1 MPRLPPTMGLAPQ
14 ASDQGPI
21 HLSGP
26 QTQPSSQDLR
36 SSPALRTT
44 ATTQFPGRGLVQ
56 LAGTSPVQLSGPQ
69 AFIST
74 YPGEMG
80 FPHLPADDD
89 AGEYYRLF
97 LVPLLQGLL
106 GDRYGHRPL
115 PRLIEEKEFEALMA
129 QLTGDPSATHL
140 LTFWYWKDENAI
152 PSVYVLQPITD
163 HLPHCHPAANQA
175 QHQGD
180 VEVWRSVE
188 RDLASALRLA
198 AREAETH
205 GLISQEQRHRY
216 DKSETEWEIEHGLLS
231 TQEIDLAASIFLREV
246 EGLDKHLLEGT
257 SMQLVDTEEDGSLDN
272 EAQQLLRSLKAKI
285 ANYYPQHL
293 KVHTIPWNAHPGN
306 PRHKGHTKYLKELC
320 EQFITATNHQVLR
333 SLRYR
338 GKSSKEPDGLL
349 QELSHHM
356 MLCLD
361 SCRVFCGRQDLLD
374 NILQSIRQ
382 NDDHVHTPL
391 ILYGPPGCGKTALMC
406 KLSEQVRTLLGQET
420 VVVIRQL
427 GTSQLSSAIHSLLR
441 DICFQVCL
449 AFGLPPLPVQVT
461 QACSDLF
468 LFFHNLLLTVSHLG
482 VQSLVLF
489 FDSVDQLIPADGA
502 HKLYWLPKDCP
513 PKVHIVVSTS
523 PAEHGIL
530 ETLQEAM
537 PEPEAYFE
545 VGPLSREEGGKMLKE
560 LLASV
565 RRKLSPAQQTVLQHS
580 FPEGG
585 HPLLFKLA
593 FNEARRWA
601 SYTLPSALTIAT
613 TAQEALHRL
622 CGRLEKR
629 HGTVLVAHMLGYIAS
644 SRNGL
649 SDAELK
655 DILSLDDEVLSEIYQ
670 HCSPPC
676 KTILRFPPLLWAQ
689 LRRDIG
695 ECLAERQ
702 ADGFALLGLAHRNSC
717 VGDVP
722 VLAVWGSCLG
732 SLSQPCYPF
741 PSVLIEAHGN
751 PILWIPI
758 SVSLLFLSS
767 PRQFTEVVQNRY
779 LPAQDKTKRHLLL
792 ADFFRG
798 TWSWGMKKS
807 LKLPLLGKSLNAD
820 RKAAPQPLWFSD
832 TVANRRKLSELP
844 FHLLNAGRIEE
855 LKQDVLGKGRGQCS
869 TGNML
874 NSCSCMQGR
883 WNMNWITCKIV
894 ATGIQ
899 GIANDLAMCNE
910 RINCPELRLVQETL
924 LLLKPALDYINDVV
938 GVSIIYTEVLARLH
952 FFMLSYPDLIG
963 KLCQQCLS
971 WLNVCPHPVLVPLC
985 GFLQPPGGPLKM
997 TVTGFLKGKAFS
1009 QGIKIPQGSVTV
1021 LELSSDHKVLV
1032 AGSQDGMMV
1041 VWIMEDIEVM
1051 HTLTGHSAEVRCV
1064 KVFGKGTAAVST
1076 AMDYTLRI
1084 WNLVSGRQKFSI
1096 QDSHSGEQHLY
1107 QLHVDERNR
1116 IVYSASGAK
1125 VNAWHL
1131 ETAEHIFQ
1139 ISGEAP
1145 DAWLC
1150 TEVFEPRQ
1158 VVMTVSEGGT
1168 LSLWDSSTGE
1178 LQSKHQL
1185 SGLQEEAPTCSV
1197 LIQKQGKMILL
1208 FLQIFSDGNSLMKK
1222 LPGRVRFLVVSEDES
1237 LLAAGF
1243 GVYVR
1248 VFLANSKGFHRFM
1261 AEDLEHECVV
1271 HSAVFSPD
1279 NSIIVTGS
1287 QGESIQVRGEAFPS
1301 EMPPVDPAHNLGY
1314 MREGKVDYLVILCFL
1329 TILIECHYV
1338 FSNSSQVWSLSEQGL
1353 LIDTLDGM
1361 GTPVTLLA
1369 LCGHILV
1376 SASHSAPYLKV
1387 WDLTYDRKHKTLAPV
1402 PDCTGCT
1409 AMSHDGNYVYFPQA
1423 GERRQVII
1431 WDSTKGAECDRLD
1444 TSAQVRCLEV
1454 AEQRKLLFTGLVS
1467 GTVLVFPLNSTQDVV
1482 CIPPPESQKPI
1493 NHMAL
1498 NSQEEQLAIAYDDI
1512 VLVLDISPGK
1522 PCPVIDK
1529 PMYTFYTQIP
1539 AAVISSVAV
1548 LANYRVLYG
1557 MSSGDLFLYDCP
1569 HSKVFPLE
1577 MHRCKV
1583 TCLETS
1589 HGEKWALSGSED
1601 SLQRLWDLELC
1612 QWEHEMCY
1620 YKVLPWWVETLPQT
1634 SPDDQTSFS
1643 KGIQCAC
1650 FSKDDKYVYTGSF
1663 DHSITVWDVLSGE

>member
-1 MPRLPPTMGLAPQ
+1 MATERETLLKAAYPEIQ
-14 ASDQGPI
+14 AFCQKHSLMFEVI
-21 HLSGP
+21 
-26 QTQPSSQDLR
+26 DLR
-36 SSPALRTT
+36 WGVCDLIDIDHMN
-44 ATTQFPGRGLVQ
+44 TQLCLEEIESCQ
-56 LAGTSPVQLSGPQ
+56 KLSVGPT
-69 AFIST
+69 FI
-74 YPGEMG
+74 
-80 FPHLPADDD
+80 
-89 AGEYYRLF
+89 
-97 LVPLLQGLL
+97 GLL
-106 GDRYGHRPL
+106 GDCYGHRPL
-115 PRLIEEKEFEALMA
+115 PRLIEEKEFETLIA
-129 QLTGDPSATHL
+129 QLTGDPTATHL
-140 LTFWYWKDENAI
+140 LTYWYWKDENAI

-163 HLPHCHPAANQA
+163 HLPHCHPAANQV

-198 AREAETH
+198 AREAEKH

-216 DKSETEWEIEHGLLS
+216 DKSETEWEIEQGLLS

-272 EAQQLLRSLKAKI
+272 EAQQLLQSLKAKV

-293 KVHTIPWNAHPGN
+293 KVHTVPWNAHPGN

-338 GKSSKEPDGLL
+338 GKSNEEPEGLL

-356 MLCLD
+356 MLCLE
-361 SCRVFCGRQDLLD
+361 SCRLFCGRQDLLD

-427 GTSQLSSAIHSLLR
+427 GTSQVSSTIHSLLR
-441 DICFQVCL
+441 DICSQVCL
-449 AFGLPPLPVQVT
+449 AFGLPPLPAQVT
-461 QACSDLF
+461 QACSDLI
-468 LFFHNLLLTVSHLG
+468 LPFHNLLLTVSHLG

-489 FDSVDQLIPADGA
+489 FDSVDQLIPANGA
-502 HKLYWLPKDCP
+502 HRLYWLPKDCP

-523 PAEHGIL
+523 TAEHGIL

-545 VGPLSREEGGKMLKE
+545 VGPLSREEGGKMLE
-560 LLASV
+560 VLLASV
-565 RRKLSPAQQTVLQHS
+565 RRKLSPAQQTVLQHI

-601 SYTLPSALTIAT
+601 SYTLPTALMIVT
-613 TAQEALHRL
+613 TAQEAMHCL
-622 CGRLEKR
+622 CVRLEKL
-629 HGTVLVAHMLGYIAS
+629 HGTVLVAHILGYIVS

-676 KTILRFPPLLWAQ
+676 KTILRFPPLLWAR

-695 ECLAERQ
+695 EYLAERQ
-702 ADGFALLGLAHRNSC
+702 ADGFALLGLAHR
-717 VGDVP
+717 
-722 VLAVWGSCLG
+722 
-732 SLSQPCYPF
+732 
-741 PSVLIEAHGN
+741 
-751 PILWIPI
+751 
-758 SVSLLFLSS
+758 
-767 PRQFTEVVQNRY
+767 QFTEVVQNRY
-779 LPAQDKTKRHLLL
+779 LPAQEKNKRHLLL

-820 RKAAPQPLWFSD
+820 RKVAPQPLWFSD

-855 LKQDVLGKGRGQCS
+855 LKQDVLGKGREQCS

-874 NSCSCMQGR
+874 HSFSCMPGR
-883 WNMNWITCKIV
+883 CRITIHVTFLWNMHWITCKIV

-899 GIANDLAMCNE
+899 GIVNDFAMCNE
-910 RINCPELRLVQETL
+910 RINCPELRLIQETL
-924 LLLKPALDYINDVV
+924 LLLKPALDYIDGVL
-938 GVSIIYTEVLARLH
+938 GVSIIYIEVLARLH
-952 FFMLSYPDLIG
+952 FFMFSYPDLIG

-997 TVTGFLKGKAFS
+997 TITGFLKG
-1009 QGIKIPQGSVTV
+1009 VTV
-1021 LELSSDHKVLV
+1021 LELSSDHRVLV
-1032 AGSQDGMMV
+1032 AGSQEGTMI
-1041 VWIMEDIEVM
+1041 VWLMEDIEVM
-1051 HTLTGHSAEVRCV
+1051 HTLTGHSAE
-1064 KVFGKGTAAVST
+1064 
-1076 AMDYTLRI
+1076 
-1084 WNLVSGRQKFSI
+1084 
-1096 QDSHSGEQHLY
+1096 
-1107 QLHVDERNR
+1107 
-1116 IVYSASGAK
+1116 
-1125 VNAWHL
+1125 
-1131 ETAEHIFQ
+1131 
-1139 ISGEAP
+1139 
-1145 DAWLC
+1145 
-1150 TEVFEPRQ
+1150 
-1158 VVMTVSEGGT
+1158 
-1168 LSLWDSSTGE
+1168 
-1178 LQSKHQL
+1178 
-1185 SGLQEEAPTCSV
+1185 
-1197 LIQKQGKMILL
+1197 
-1208 FLQIFSDGNSLMKK
+1208 IFSDGNSLMKK

-1243 GVYVR
+1243 GAYVR

-1261 AEDLEHECVV
+1261 AADLEHECVV

-1287 QGESIQVRGEAFPS
+1287 QGESIQVREEAFPES
-1301 EMPPVDPAHNLGY
+1301 EAAQ
-1314 MREGKVDYLVILCFL
+1314 RDYSGMEERKNYLMILCFL
-1329 TILIECHYV
+1329 TILTECHYV

-1353 LIDTLDGM
+1353 LTDTLDGM

-1369 LCGHILV
+1369 LCGHTLV

-1402 PDCTGCT
+1402 PDRIGCI

-1423 GERRQVII
+1423 RERRQVII
-1431 WDSTKGAECDRLD
+1431 WDSTKGERQSIKRYHYHDIWEKPKGLQLDQGEPHRHLFSVAGAECDTLD

-1454 AEQRKLLFTGLVS
+1454 AEQKQLLFTGLVS
-1467 GTVLVFPLNSTQDVV
+1467 GTVLVFPLNSRQDVV
-1482 CIPPPESQKPI
+1482 CIPPPKSQKPV

-1498 NSQEEQLAIAYDDI
+1498 NRQEEQLAIAYDDLI
-1512 VLVLDISPGK
+1512 LVLDVSPGK

-1529 PMYTFYTQIP
+1529 PIYTFYTQIP
-1539 AAVISSVAV
+1539 GAVISSVAV

-1577 MHRCKV
+1577 MHRCIV

-1589 HGEKWALSGSED
+1589 HGEQWALSGSED
-1601 SLQRLWDLELC
+1601 SLQCLWDLELC

-1620 YKVLPWWVETLPQT
+1620 YKVLSWWVEIGAQHCESLI
-1634 SPDDQTSFS
+1634 SVS
-1643 KGIQCAC
+1643 
-1650 FSKDDKYVYTGSF
+1650 
-1663 DHSITVWDVLSGE
+1663 

>member
-1 MPRLPPTMGLAPQ
+1 MSLSCLSPDTCQELL
-14 ASDQGPI
+14 QGKMVP
-21 HLSGP
+21 LSF
-26 QTQPSSQDLR
+26 QPSSVVRIFISSASSDMATERETLLKAAYPEVQAFCQKHSLMFEVIDLR
-36 SSPALRTT
+36 WGVCDIIDTDHMS
-44 ATTQFPGRGLVQ
+44 TQLCLEEIESCQ
-56 LAGTSPVQLSGPQ
+56 KLSVGPT
-69 AFIST
+69 FI
-74 YPGEMG
+74 
-80 FPHLPADDD
+80 
-89 AGEYYRLF
+89 
-97 LVPLLQGLL
+97 GLL

-115 PRLIEEKEFEALMA
+115 PRLIEEKEFEALIA
-129 QLTGDPSATHL
+129 QLTGDPTATHL

-163 HLPHCHPAANQA
+163 HLPHCHPTANQA
-175 QHQGD
+175 QHQENM
-180 VEVWRSVE
+180 EVWRSVE

-198 AREAETH
+198 AREAEKH

-216 DKSETEWEIEHGLLS
+216 DKSETEWEIEHALFR

-246 EGLDKHLLEGT
+246 EGLDKHLLGGT
-257 SMQLVDTEEDGSLDN
+257 SMQLLDTEENGSLDN
-272 EAQQLLRSLKAKI
+272 EAQQLLHSLKAKI
-285 ANYYPQHL
+285 ANHYPQHL
-293 KVHTIPWNAHPGN
+293 KVHTVPWNAHPGN
-306 PRHKGHTKYLKELC
+306 LRYKGQTKYLRELC

-338 GKSSKEPDGLL
+338 GKNSEEPEGLL

-356 MLCLD
+356 MRCLEN
-361 SCRVFCGRQDLLD
+361 CRVFCGRQDLLD

-461 QACSDLF
+461 QACSDLI
-468 LFFHNLLLTVSHLG
+468 LFFHNLLLTVSHFG

-502 HKLYWLPKDCP
+502 HRLYWLPKDCP
-513 PKVHIVVSTS
+513 SKVHIVVSTS
-523 PAEHGIL
+523 TAEHGIL

-545 VGPLSREEGGKMLKE
+545 VGPLSREEGGKMLE
-560 LLASV
+560 VLLASV
-565 RRKLSPAQQTVLQHS
+565 RRKLSPAQQIVFQHS
-580 FPEGG
+580 FLEGG

-601 SYTLPSALTIAT
+601 SYTLPSALMIAT
-613 TAQEALHRL
+613 TAQEAMHHL
-622 CGRLEKR
+622 CGRLEKL
-629 HGTVLVAHMLGYIAS
+629 HGTVLVTNMLGYIAS

-649 SDAELK
+649 SDAEMK

-670 HCSPPC
+670 HGSPPC
-676 KTILRFPPLLWAQ
+676 KTILRFPPLLWAR

-702 ADGFALLGLAHRNSC
+702 ADGFALLGLAHR
-717 VGDVP
+717 
-722 VLAVWGSCLG
+722 
-732 SLSQPCYPF
+732 
-741 PSVLIEAHGN
+741 E
-751 PILWIPI
+751 
-758 SVSLLFLSS
+758 
-767 PRQFTEVVQNRY
+767 FTEVVQNRY

-820 RKAAPQPLWFSD
+820 RKVAPQPLWFSD

-855 LKQDVLGKGRGQCS
+855 LKQDVLG
-869 TGNML
+869 
-874 NSCSCMQGR
+874 
-883 WNMNWITCKIV
+883 NMNWITCKII

-899 GIANDLAMCNE
+899 GIANDFAMCNE
-910 RINCPELRLVQETL
+910 HINCPELRLMQETL
-924 LLLKPALDYINDVV
+924 LLLKPALDYIDGGV
-938 GVSIIYTEVLARLH
+938 G
-952 FFMLSYPDLIG
+952 
-963 KLCQQCLS
+963 
-971 WLNVCPHPVLVPLC
+971 
-985 GFLQPPGGPLKM
+985 
-997 TVTGFLKGKAFS
+997 
-1009 QGIKIPQGSVTV
+1009 VTV
-1021 LELSSDHKVLV
+1021 LELSSDHRVLV
-1032 AGSQDGMMV
+1032 AGSQDGTMV

-1064 KVFGKGTAAVST
+1064 KVFGKGTSAVSA

-1096 QDSHSGEQHLY
+1096 QDTHSGDQHLY

-1139 ISGEAP
+1139 IS
-1145 DAWLC
+1145 
-1150 TEVFEPRQ
+1150 
-1158 VVMTVSEGGT
+1158 
-1168 LSLWDSSTGE
+1168 
-1178 LQSKHQL
+1178 
-1185 SGLQEEAPTCSV
+1185 
-1197 LIQKQGKMILL
+1197 
-1208 FLQIFSDGNSLMKK
+1208 
-1222 LPGRVRFLVVSEDES
+1222 
-1237 LLAAGF
+1237 GF

-1279 NSIIVTGS
+1279 NSIIVTCS
-1287 QGESIQVRGEAFPS
+1287 QGESI
-1301 EMPPVDPAHNLGY
+1301 
-1314 MREGKVDYLVILCFL
+1314 
-1329 TILIECHYV
+1329 
-1338 FSNSSQVWSLSEQGL
+1338 QVWSLSEQGL

-1369 LCGHILV
+1369 LCGHTLV
-1376 SASHSAPYLKV
+1376 SASHIAPYLKV

-1402 PDCTGCT
+1402 PDRTGCT

-1423 GERRQVII
+1423 GQRHQVII
-1431 WDSTKGAECDRLD
+1431 WDSTKGAECDTLD

-1454 AEQRKLLFTGLVS
+1454 AEQRKLLFAGLMS
-1467 GTVLVFPLNSTQDVV
+1467 GTVLVFPLNSRQDVV
-1482 CIPPPESQKPI
+1482 CIPPPKSQKPI

-1498 NSQEEQLAIAYDDI
+1498 NRQEEQLAIACDDL
-1512 VLVLDISPGK
+1512 VLVLDVSPGE

-1529 PMYTFYTQIP
+1529 PIYTFYTQIP

-1589 HGEKWALSGSED
+1589 HGEQWALSGSED
-1601 SLQRLWDLELC
+1601 SLQCLWDLELC

-1620 YKVLPWWVETLPQT
+1620 YK
-1634 SPDDQTSFS
+1634 QTSFL

-1650 FSKDDKYVYTGSF
+1650 FSKDDKYLYTGSF
-1663 DHSITVWDVLSGE
+1663 DHSITVWDVLSGALLAVQFVYATASRIMPTADGFVATTRLGYIIRERFHCPQSISSQYNPLQNIKATCVVKSRKKEEANPREKHDRGKISRNQSRTNKLSQNCMIM

>member
-1 MPRLPPTMGLAPQ
+1 
-14 ASDQGPI
+14 
-21 HLSGP
+21 
-26 QTQPSSQDLR
+26 
-36 SSPALRTT
+36 
-44 ATTQFPGRGLVQ
+44 
-56 LAGTSPVQLSGPQ
+56 
-69 AFIST
+69 
-74 YPGEMG
+74 
-80 FPHLPADDD
+80 
-89 AGEYYRLF
+89 
-97 LVPLLQGLL
+97 
-106 GDRYGHRPL
+106 
-115 PRLIEEKEFEALMA
+115 
-129 QLTGDPSATHL
+129 
-140 LTFWYWKDENAI
+140 
-152 PSVYVLQPITD
+152 
-163 HLPHCHPAANQA
+163 
-175 QHQGD
+175 
-180 VEVWRSVE
+180 
-188 RDLASALRLA
+188 
-198 AREAETH
+198 
-205 GLISQEQRHRY
+205 
-216 DKSETEWEIEHGLLS
+216 
-231 TQEIDLAASIFLREV
+231 
-246 EGLDKHLLEGT
+246 
-257 SMQLVDTEEDGSLDN
+257 MQLVDTEEDGSLDN

-293 KVHTIPWNAHPGN
+293 KVHTVPWNAHPGN

-338 GKSSKEPDGLL
+338 GKSSEEPDGLL

-356 MLCLD
+356 MLCLE

-449 AFGLPPLPVQVT
+449 AFGFPPLPVQVT
-461 QACSDLF
+461 QACSDLI

-489 FDSVDQLIPADGA
+489 FDSLDQLIPADGA

-545 VGPLSREEGGKMLKE
+545 VGPLSREEGGKMLKV

-695 ECLAERQ
+695 ECLVERQ
-702 ADGFALLGLAHRNSC
+702 ADGFALLGLAH
-717 VGDVP
+717 
-722 VLAVWGSCLG
+722 
-732 SLSQPCYPF
+732 
-741 PSVLIEAHGN
+741 GN

-758 SVSLLFLSS
+758 S
-767 PRQFTEVVQNRY
+767 FTEVVQNRY

-820 RKAAPQPLWFSD
+820 RKVSMTPSPL
-832 TVANRRKLSELP
+832 
-844 FHLLNAGRIEE
+844 G
-855 LKQDVLGKGRGQCS
+855 
-869 TGNML
+869 
-874 NSCSCMQGR
+874 CMVPPCAQ

-938 GVSIIYTEVLARLH
+938 GKRVSIIYTEVLARLH

-997 TVTGFLKGKAFS
+997 TVTGFLKG
-1009 QGIKIPQGSVTV
+1009 VTV

-1096 QDSHSGEQHLY
+1096 QDSHSGEQRLY

-1197 LIQKQGKMILL
+1197 LIQKQGKMIVGFSRGSLSM
-1208 FLQIFSDGNSLMKK
+1208 IFSDGNSLMKK

-1287 QGESIQVRGEAFPS
+1287 QGESIQV
-1301 EMPPVDPAHNLGY
+1301 
-1314 MREGKVDYLVILCFL
+1314 
-1329 TILIECHYV
+1329 
-1338 FSNSSQVWSLSEQGL
+1338 WSLSEQGL
-1353 LIDTLDGM
+1353 LIDTLAGM

-1498 NSQEEQLAIAYDDI
+1498 NRQEEQLAIAYDDV

-1620 YKVLPWWVETLPQT
+1620 YK
-1634 SPDDQTSFS
+1634 TSFL

-1663 DHSITVWDVLSGE
+1663 DHSITVWDVLSGALLAVQFVYATANRIMPTADGFIATTRLGYIIRERFHCPQSISSQYNPLQNIKATCVVKSRKKEEANPREQHDRGKVSRNQIRTNKLSQNCVIM

>member
-1 MPRLPPTMGLAPQ
+1 MSLSCLSPDTCRDLLQGKMVPLPF
-14 ASDQGPI
+14 
-21 HLSGP
+21 
-26 QTQPSSQDLR
+26 QPSSLVRIFISSASSDMATERETLLKAAYPEVQAFCQKHSLMFEVIDLR
-36 SSPALRTT
+36 WGVCDVIDTDHMS
-44 ATTQFPGRGLVQ
+44 TQLCLEEIESCQ
-56 LAGTSPVQLSGPQ
+56 KLSVGPT
-69 AFIST
+69 FI
-74 YPGEMG
+74 
-80 FPHLPADDD
+80 
-89 AGEYYRLF
+89 
-97 LVPLLQGLL
+97 GLL

-115 PRLIEEKEFEALMA
+115 PRLIEEKEFEALIA
-129 QLTGDPSATHL
+129 QLIGDPTATHL

-163 HLPHCHPAANQA
+163 HLPHCHPTANQA
-175 QHQGD
+175 QHQAD
-180 VEVWRSVE
+180 VEVWRSLE
-188 RDLASALRLA
+188 KDLAVALRLA
-198 AREAETH
+198 AREAEKH

-216 DKSETEWEIEHGLLS
+216 DKSETEWEIEQGLLN

-293 KVHTIPWNAHPGN
+293 KVHTVPWNAHPEN

-338 GKSSKEPDGLL
+338 GKSSEEPEGLL

-356 MLCLD
+356 MLCLE

-427 GTSQLSSAIHSLLR
+427 GTSQVNSAIHSLLR
-441 DICFQVCL
+441 DICSQVCL

-461 QACSDLF
+461 QACSDLI

-489 FDSVDQLIPADGA
+489 FDSVDQLIPANGA
-502 HKLYWLPKDCP
+502 HRLYWVPKDCP
-513 PKVHIVVSTS
+513 PKVHIVVSNST
-523 PAEHGIL
+523 AEHGIL

-545 VGPLSREEGGKMLKE
+545 VGPLSREEGGKMLE
-560 LLASV
+560 VLLASV
-565 RRKLSPAQQTVLQHS
+565 KRKLSPAQQTVLQNS

-601 SYTLPSALTIAT
+601 SYTQPSALMIVT
-613 TAQEALHRL
+613 TVQEAMHRL
-622 CGRLEKR
+622 CARLEKL
-629 HGTVLVAHMLGYIAS
+629 HGMVLVAHMLGYIAS

-655 DILSLDDEVLSEIYQ
+655 DILSLDDEVLAEIYQ

-676 KTILRFPPLLWAQ
+676 KTILRFPPLLWAR
-689 LRRDIG
+689 LHCDIG

-702 ADGFALLGLAHRNSC
+702 ADGFALLGLAH
-717 VGDVP
+717 
-722 VLAVWGSCLG
+722 
-732 SLSQPCYPF
+732 
-741 PSVLIEAHGN
+741 
-751 PILWIPI
+751 
-758 SVSLLFLSS
+758 
-767 PRQFTEVVQNRY
+767 RQFTEVVQNRY

-820 RKAAPQPLWFSD
+820 RKVAPQPLWFSD

-855 LKQDVLGKGRGQCS
+855 LKQDVLG
-869 TGNML
+869 
-874 NSCSCMQGR
+874 
-883 WNMNWITCKIV
+883 NMNWITCKIV

-899 GIANDLAMCNE
+899 GIANDFAMCNE
-910 RINCPELRLVQETL
+910 RINCPELRLIQETL
-924 LLLKPALDYINDVV
+924 LLLKPALDYIDGVV
-938 GVSIIYTEVLARLH
+938 GVSIIYTEMLARLH
-952 FFMLSYPDLIG
+952 FFMFSYPDLIG
-963 KLCQQCLS
+963 RLCQQCLS

-997 TVTGFLKGKAFS
+997 TITGFLKG
-1009 QGIKIPQGSVTV
+1009 VTV
-1021 LELSSDHKVLV
+1021 LELSSDHRVLV
-1032 AGSQDGMMV
+1032 AGSQDGTMV

-1064 KVFGKGTAAVST
+1064 KVFGKGTSAVSA

-1131 ETAEHIFQ
+1131 ETGEHIFQ

-1158 VVMTVSEGGT
+1158 VVMTMSEGGT

-1178 LQSKHQL
+1178 LQSKRQL
-1185 SGLQEEAPTCSV
+1185 SGLQEEAPTCSI
-1197 LIQKQGKMILL
+1197 LIQKQGKMIVGFSRGSLSM
-1208 FLQIFSDGNSLMKK
+1208 IFSDGNSLMKK

-1261 AEDLEHECVV
+1261 AADLEHECVV

-1287 QGESIQVRGEAFPS
+1287 QGESIQV
-1301 EMPPVDPAHNLGY
+1301 
-1314 MREGKVDYLVILCFL
+1314 
-1329 TILIECHYV
+1329 
-1338 FSNSSQVWSLSEQGL
+1338 WSLSEQGL
-1353 LIDTLDGM
+1353 LTDTLDGM
-1361 GTPVTLLA
+1361 ETPVTLLA
-1369 LCGHILV
+1369 LCGHTLV

-1387 WDLTYDRKHKTLAPV
+1387 WDLTYDRKHKNLAPV
-1402 PDCTGCT
+1402 PDRTGCT

-1423 GERRQVII
+1423 GERHQVII
-1431 WDSTKGAECDRLD
+1431 WDSTKGAECDTLD

-1467 GTVLVFPLNSTQDVV
+1467 GTVLVFPLNSRQDVV
-1482 CIPPPESQKPI
+1482 CIPPPKSQKPI

-1498 NSQEEQLAIAYDDI
+1498 NRQEEQLAIAYDDL
-1512 VLVLDISPGK
+1512 VLVLDVSPGK

-1529 PMYTFYTQIP
+1529 PIYTFYTQIP

-1577 MHRCKV
+1577 MHRCIV

-1589 HGEKWALSGSED
+1589 HGEQWALSGSED
-1601 SLQRLWDLELC
+1601 SLQCLWDLELC

-1620 YKVLPWWVETLPQT
+1620 YK
-1634 SPDDQTSFS
+1634 QTSFL

-1663 DHSITVWDVLSGE
+1663 DHSITVWDVSSGALLAVQFVYATANRIMPTADGFVATTRLGYIIRERFRCPQSISSQYNPLQNIKATCVVKSRKKEKANPREQHDRGKVSRNQIRTNKLSQNCVTV

>member
-1 MPRLPPTMGLAPQ
+1 MSLSCLSPDTCQELLQGKMVPLPF
-14 ASDQGPI
+14 
-21 HLSGP
+21 
-26 QTQPSSQDLR
+26 QPSSVVRIFISSASSDMATERETLLKAAYPEVQAFCQKHSLMFEVIDLR
-36 SSPALRTT
+36 WGVCDIIDTDHMS
-44 ATTQFPGRGLVQ
+44 TQLCLEEIESCQ
-56 LAGTSPVQLSGPQ
+56 KLSVGPT
-69 AFIST
+69 FI
-74 YPGEMG
+74 
-80 FPHLPADDD
+80 
-89 AGEYYRLF
+89 
-97 LVPLLQGLL
+97 GLL

-115 PRLIEEKEFEALMA
+115 PRLIEEKEFEALIA
-129 QLTGDPSATHL
+129 QLTGDPTATHL

-163 HLPHCHPAANQA
+163 HLPHCHPTANQA
-175 QHQGD
+175 QHQENM
-180 VEVWRSVE
+180 EVWRSVE

-198 AREAETH
+198 AREAEKH

-216 DKSETEWEIEHGLLS
+216 DKSGVPQQTEWEIEHALFR

-246 EGLDKHLLEGT
+246 EGLDKHLLGGT
-257 SMQLVDTEEDGSLDN
+257 SMQLLDTEENGSLDN
-272 EAQQLLRSLKAKI
+272 EAQQLLHSLKAKI
-285 ANYYPQHL
+285 ANHYPQHL
-293 KVHTIPWNAHPGN
+293 KVHTVPWNAHPGN
-306 PRHKGHTKYLKELC
+306 LRYKGQTKYLRELC

-338 GKSSKEPDGLL
+338 GKNSEEPEGLL

-356 MLCLD
+356 MRCLEN
-361 SCRVFCGRQDLLD
+361 CRVFCGRQDLLD

-461 QACSDLF
+461 QACSDLI
-468 LFFHNLLLTVSHLG
+468 LFFHNLLLTVSHFG

-502 HKLYWLPKDCP
+502 HRLYWLPKDCP
-513 PKVHIVVSTS
+513 SKVHIVVSTS
-523 PAEHGIL
+523 TAEHGIL

-545 VGPLSREEGGKMLKE
+545 VGPLSREEGGKMLE
-560 LLASV
+560 VLLASV
-565 RRKLSPAQQTVLQHS
+565 RRKLSPAQQIVFQHS
-580 FPEGG
+580 FLEGG

-601 SYTLPSALTIAT
+601 SYTLPSALMIAT
-613 TAQEALHRL
+613 TAQEAMHHL
-622 CGRLEKR
+622 CGRLEKL
-629 HGTVLVAHMLGYIAS
+629 HGTVLVTNMLGYIAS

-649 SDAELK
+649 SDAEMK

-670 HCSPPC
+670 HGSPPC
-676 KTILRFPPLLWAQ
+676 KTILRFPPLLWAR

-702 ADGFALLGLAHRNSC
+702 ADGFALLGLAHR
-717 VGDVP
+717 
-722 VLAVWGSCLG
+722 
-732 SLSQPCYPF
+732 
-741 PSVLIEAHGN
+741 E
-751 PILWIPI
+751 
-758 SVSLLFLSS
+758 
-767 PRQFTEVVQNRY
+767 FTEVVQNRY

-820 RKAAPQPLWFSD
+820 RKVAPQPLWFSD

-855 LKQDVLGKGRGQCS
+855 LKQDVLG
-869 TGNML
+869 
-874 NSCSCMQGR
+874 
-883 WNMNWITCKIV
+883 NMNWITCKII

-899 GIANDLAMCNE
+899 GIANDFAMCNE
-910 RINCPELRLVQETL
+910 HINCPELRLMQETL
-924 LLLKPALDYINDVV
+924 LLLKPALDYIDGGV

-952 FFMLSYPDLIG
+952 FFMLSYPGLIG

-997 TVTGFLKGKAFS
+997 TITGFLKG
-1009 QGIKIPQGSVTV
+1009 VTV
-1021 LELSSDHKVLV
+1021 LELSSDHRVLV
-1032 AGSQDGMMV
+1032 AGSQDGTMV

-1064 KVFGKGTAAVST
+1064 KVFGKGTSAVSA

-1096 QDSHSGEQHLY
+1096 QDTHSGDQHLY

-1158 VVMTVSEGGT
+1158 VVLTVSEGGM

-1185 SGLQEEAPTCSV
+1185 SGIQEEAPTCSI
-1197 LIQKQGKMILL
+1197 LIQKQGKMIVGFSRGSLSM
-1208 FLQIFSDGNSLMKK
+1208 IFSDGNSLMKK

-1279 NSIIVTGS
+1279 NSIIVTCS
-1287 QGESIQVRGEAFPS
+1287 QGESI
-1301 EMPPVDPAHNLGY
+1301 
-1314 MREGKVDYLVILCFL
+1314 
-1329 TILIECHYV
+1329 
-1338 FSNSSQVWSLSEQGL
+1338 QVWSLSEQGL

-1369 LCGHILV
+1369 LCGHTLV
-1376 SASHSAPYLKV
+1376 SASHIAPYLKV

-1402 PDCTGCT
+1402 PDRTGCT

-1423 GERRQVII
+1423 GQRHQVII
-1431 WDSTKGAECDRLD
+1431 WDSTKGAECDTLD

-1454 AEQRKLLFTGLVS
+1454 AEQRKLLFAGLMS
-1467 GTVLVFPLNSTQDVV
+1467 GTVLVFPLNSRQDVV
-1482 CIPPPESQKPI
+1482 CIPPPKSQKPI

-1498 NSQEEQLAIAYDDI
+1498 NRQEEQLAIACDDL
-1512 VLVLDISPGK
+1512 VLVLDVSPGE

-1529 PMYTFYTQIP
+1529 PIYTFYTQIP

-1589 HGEKWALSGSED
+1589 HGEQWALSGSED
-1601 SLQRLWDLELC
+1601 SLQCLWDLELC

-1620 YKVLPWWVETLPQT
+1620 YK
-1634 SPDDQTSFS
+1634 TSFL

-1650 FSKDDKYVYTGSF
+1650 FSKDDKYLYTGSF
-1663 DHSITVWDVLSGE
+1663 DHSITVWDVLSGALLAVQFVYATASRIMPTADGFVATTRLGYIIRERFHCPQSISSQYNPLQNIKATCVVKSRKKEEANPREKHDRGKISRNQSRTNKLSQNCMIM